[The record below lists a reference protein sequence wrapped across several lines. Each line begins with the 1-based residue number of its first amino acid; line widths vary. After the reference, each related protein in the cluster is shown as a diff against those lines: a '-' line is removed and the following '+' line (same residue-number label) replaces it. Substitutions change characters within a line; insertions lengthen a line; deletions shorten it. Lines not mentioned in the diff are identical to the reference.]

1 MTKGVRRAGKT
12 LKDSERRRLGK
23 ARRAERAPEPAR
35 APAGAATLWC
45 DGGSRGNPG
54 PAACGFVL
62 EAADGRQLA
71 SVATPIG
78 RATVAVA
85 EYRAVLAGLHAVADH
100 GLGAVEVRTDS
111 RLVVAQMTGAAP
123 VRSRA
128 IAPLHAEARDLAAR
142 IGTVTYR
149 WVPAEQ
155 NGAAD
160 ALVSALLDG

>member
-62 EAADGRQLA
+62 EDADGRQLA
-71 SVATPIG
+71 SVGEAIG
-78 RATVAVA
+78 QATVAVA
-85 EYRAVLAGLHAVADH
+85 EYRAVLAGLHAVADL
-100 GLGAVEVRTDS
+100 GLAAVEVRTDS
-111 RLVVAQMTGAAP
+111 RLVVRHLMAE
-123 VRSRA
+123 R
-128 IAPLHAEARDLAAR
+128 PLRNPALAALR
-142 IGTVTYR
+142 DRARATADGLAGVTYR
-149 WVPAEQ
+149 WVRADE
-155 NGAAD
+155 NARAD
-160 ALVSALLDG
+160 ALVAALLD

>member
-1 MTKGVRRAGKT
+1 MTKGVRKSGKT
-12 LKDSERRRLGK
+12 LKDAERRRLGK
-23 ARRAERAPEPAR
+23 ARRAERAPEPDR
-35 APAGAATLWC
+35 APPGAATLWC

-62 EAADGRQLA
+62 EHADGRQLA
-71 SVATPIG
+71 AVAAPIG
-78 RATVAVA
+78 RATVAEA
-85 EYRAVLAGLHAVADH
+85 EYRAVLAGLHAVADL
-100 GLGAVEVRTDS
+100 GLAAVEVRTDS

-128 IAPLHAEARDLAAR
+128 VTPLHAEARDLGMR

-155 NGAAD
+155 NGSAD
-160 ALVSALLDG
+160 ALVAAVLNR

>member
-1 MTKGVRRAGKT
+1 VTKGVRRAGKT
-12 LKDSERRRLGK
+12 LKDAERRRLGK
-23 ARRAERAPEPAR
+23 ARRAERASEATR
-35 APAGAATLWC
+35 SPAGAATLWC

-62 EAADGRQLA
+62 QDAEGRELA
-71 SVATPIG
+71 SAAAPIG

-100 GLGAVEVRTDS
+100 GLAAVEVRTDS
-111 RLVVAQMTGAAP
+111 RLVVAQMTGQAP

-128 IAPLHAEARDLAAR
+128 ITPLHAEAGELAMR
-142 IGTVTYR
+142 IGTVAYR

-160 ALVSALLDG
+160 ALVAAVLNG